1 MKKFFIWL
9 LFSLSLSNAYALS
22 IVYDGFECTD
32 ESAASSVPA
41 QSRFLIEQD
50 LGNGH
55 YKLLLEGGY
64 LVFKDKACLE
74 MLNKISEG
82 LEHVADLSRIKA
94 VAYFNGNQL
103 VISYGSIV
111 RNKDIVPGDPVLLG
125 DTSFPSTYTLVFD
138 YLPSKQ
144 AFTLKS
150 VTKLDNSFMAR
161 TTGET
166 GVSQSFSLSQVDPI
180 FPVETIEFF
189 IKE

>member
-32 ESAASSVPA
+32 ESATSSVPA

-82 LEHVADLSRIKA
+82 LEHVTDLSRIKA

-111 RNKDIVPGDPVLLG
+111 RNKNIVAENPLLFH
-125 DTSFPSTYTLVFD
+125 DFNFPIMYTLVFD
-138 YLPSKQ
+138 YSPSKQ
-144 AFTLKS
+144 AFKLNS
-150 VTKLDNSFMAR
+150 VTSISNAFLSDTHVESSL
-161 TTGET
+161 T
-166 GVSQSFSLSQVDPI
+166 QSFSFTHVEPI
-180 FPVETIEFF
+180 FPVQTIEFF

>member
-1 MKKFFIWL
+1 MKYFFIL
-9 LFSLSLSNAYALS
+9 LVLNLGNVYALS
-22 IVYDGFECTD
+22 IVYDGFECTED
-32 ESAASSVPA
+32 SAVSSIPA

-55 YKLLLEGGY
+55 YKLLLEDGY
-64 LVFKDKACLE
+64 LVFKDKVCLE
-74 MLNKISEG
+74 MLNKISKD
-82 LEHVADLSRIKA
+82 LEYSTDLSQIKA
-94 VAYFNGNQL
+94 VAYFNGNHL

-111 RNKDIVPGDPVLLG
+111 QNKDIVPGNPILL
-125 DTSFPSTYTLVFD
+125 SNVNFPSTYTLFLD

-150 VTKLDNSFMAR
+150 VTKLDNSFIAR
-161 TTGET
+161 TIGESST
-166 GVSQSFSLSQVDPI
+166 SQSFSLTHVEPV

>member
-94 VAYFNGNQL
+94 VAYFNGNHL
-103 VISYGSIV
+103 FISYGSIV
-111 RNKDIVPGDPVLLG
+111 QNKDIVPGNPILLS
-125 DTSFPSTYTLVFD
+125 DFNFPSTYTLVFD

-144 AFTLKS
+144 TFTLKS
-150 VTKLDNSFMAR
+150 VTKLDNSFIAR
-161 TTGET
+161 TIGESST
-166 GVSQSFSLSQVDPI
+166 SQSFSFSQVEPI
-180 FPVETIEFF
+180 IPVETIEFF

>member
-1 MKKFFIWL
+1 MKYIFIL
-9 LFSLSLSNAYALS
+9 MLFTLSLGNTYALS
-22 IVYDGFECTD
+22 IVYDGFECTED
-32 ESAASSVPA
+32 SAVSSIPA

-64 LVFKDKACLE
+64 LVFKDKVCLE
-74 MLNKISEG
+74 MINNIVK
-82 LEHVADLSRIKA
+82 DLKYPSDYLQIKA
-94 VAYFNGNQL
+94 IAYFNDNHL

-111 RNKDIVPGDPVLLG
+111 QNKDIVPDNPLLFRDFNFPVM
-125 DTSFPSTYTLVFD
+125 YTLVFD

-144 AFTLKS
+144 VFTLKS
-150 VTKLDNSFMAR
+150 VTKIGNAFSAN
-161 TTGET
+161 TSGET
-166 GVSQSFSLSQVDPI
+166 GVTRSFSLTHVEPV

>member
-64 LVFKDKACLE
+64 LVFKDKVCLE
-74 MLNKISEG
+74 MLNKISKD
-82 LEHVADLSRIKA
+82 LEYSTDLSRIKA
-94 VAYFNGNQL
+94 VAYFNGNHL

-111 RNKDIVPGDPVLLG
+111 QNKDIVPGNPLLFR
-125 DTSFPSTYTLVFD
+125 DFNFPSTYTLVFD

-150 VTKLDNSFMAR
+150 VTKLDNLFSSQ
-161 TTGET
+161 TSGET
-166 GVSQSFSLSQVDPI
+166 GITRSFSLTH
-180 FPVETIEFF
+180 VEPAFTVEVIEFF
-189 IKE
+189 IK

>member
-1 MKKFFIWL
+1 MKNFFIL
-9 LFSLSLSNAYALS
+9 LVLYVSLGNTYALS
-22 IVYDGFECTD
+22 IVYDGFECTED
-32 ESAASSVPA
+32 SAVSSIPA

-64 LVFKDKACLE
+64 LVFKDKVCLE
-74 MLNKISEG
+74 MINNTTNDPENFHG
-82 LEHVADLSRIKA
+82 LSQIKA
-94 VAYFNGNQL
+94 VAYFNGNHL

-111 RNKDIVPGDPVLLG
+111 QNKDIVPGNPLLFR
-125 DTSFPSTYTLVFD
+125 DFNFPSTYTLVFD

-144 AFTLKS
+144 VFSLKS
-150 VTKLDNSFMAR
+150 VTKLDNSYIAR
-161 TTGET
+161 TIGESST
-166 GVSQSFSLSQVDPI
+166 SQSFSLTHVEPV